1 MSDTQRRPV
10 LFISPSARIS
20 SSSVPLNGEDYI
32 LRVRQ
37 EAQEMPFD
45 ISVPN
50 YQRKRKPTSQ
60 LIDTTQKKTKRNVSE
75 KETEQDKH
83 KEKEK
88 EKEMEKEKEKEN
100 EKENEKE
107 KEKDLKLQKKMEWEK
122 QVVQSYKK
130 LCSEF
135 DLSKNKTSRSSLPK
149 SCETK
154 KWRQLIG
161 NSQPNTDELKLMDHV
176 HSESSFI
183 TICNLFNKEQS
194 KQINFNQKIVILNR
208 FSPWLFSF
216 LMILVTPIDSNCS
229 FVMRQLIRTL
239 LPFTKNQNQENQ
251 AQIASAQLLITVLDK
266 VFYQGNGIL

>member
-20 SSSVPLNGEDYI
+20 SSGVPLNGEDYI

-37 EAQEMPFD
+37 EAQRMPFD

-60 LIDTTQKKTKRNVSE
+60 LIDTTQKKTKRNE
-75 KETEQDKH
+75 KEIEQK
-83 KEKEK
+83 KN
-88 EKEMEKEKEKEN
+88 KEKEKEN
-100 EKENEKE
+100 
-107 KEKDLKLQKKMEWEK
+107 DLKLEKKMEWEK

-130 LCSEF
+130 LRSEF

-154 KWRQLIG
+154 KWRQLIV

-183 TICNLFNKEQS
+183 TICNLFKKEKS
-194 KQINFNQKIVILNR
+194 KQIDFNQKIVILKR

-251 AQIASAQLLITVLDK
+251 AQIASAHLLITILDK
-266 VFYQGNGIL
+266 VFSQGNGIL